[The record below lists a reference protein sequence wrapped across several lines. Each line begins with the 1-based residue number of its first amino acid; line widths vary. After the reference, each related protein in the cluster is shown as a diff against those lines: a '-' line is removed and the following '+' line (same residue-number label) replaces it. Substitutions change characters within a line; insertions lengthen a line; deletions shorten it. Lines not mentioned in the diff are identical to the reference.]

1 MTNIFRGRFTAQI
14 DGPFVV
20 FVIGMRVNKLMMIG
34 KWLPVARAMRP
45 MVEQGPG
52 PAVGLIVLDREPNS
66 LVAQALMD
74 AAADAGRASP

>member
-34 KWLPVARAMRP
+34 KWLPVAGAMRP
-45 MVEQGPG
+45 MVEQLMSHREL
-52 PAVGLIVLDREPNS
+52 GLLHAES
-66 LVAQALMD
+66 LFY
-74 AAADAGRASP
+74 